1 MSRRYAAI
9 FFDLDGTLV
18 SERTGVHEARL
29 AAGRTAVE
37 HGVDGLTPESF
48 AAAAETAIS
57 EIMAEHGHNW
67 PPWLTVPVWIDR
79 ALHLLDADGQ
89 PQPVLEAIA
98 ATYRRERI
106 ARAAAIPGAREA
118 VETARRLAP
127 IAVITNFTEAGQQ
140 HQKIA
145 AAGLAGL
152 FEHVFVSGEVGHA
165 KPDPRIFHHAA
176 ATLGVPIAESIHIGN
191 SWESDIEGALTA
203 GASAIWFEEDP
214 RPNVQSPNPTVPRF
228 ESLTDVAAHLA
239 G

>member
-1 MSRRYAAI
+1 MSGRYAAI

-18 SERTGVHEARL
+18 SERTGVREARL

-37 HGVDGLTPESF
+37 RGAEGFTPESF
-48 AAAAETAIS
+48 TAAAETAIS

-79 ALHLLDADGQ
+79 ALQLLDADGQ
-89 PQPVLEAIA
+89 PQPMLEAMA
-98 ATYRRERI
+98 GTYRRERI
-106 ARAAAIPGAREA
+106 ARAAAIPGTREA

-127 IAVITNFTEAGQQ
+127 IAVITNFTEADQQ

-152 FEHVFVSGEVGHA
+152 FEHIFVSGEVGHA

-176 ATLGVPIAESIHIGN
+176 ATLGVPIRDCIHIGN
-191 SWESDIEGALTA
+191 SWESDIEGALSA
-203 GASAIWFEEDP
+203 GAAAIWFEEDA
-214 RPNVQSPNPTVPRF
+214 RPGVQSPNPRVPRY
-228 ESLTDVAAHLA
+228 ESLAEVAAHLS